1 MSDQADFD
9 LDRFIDMFDQA
20 LTSKDPRVVDAL
32 RSLLML
38 TILTRPET
46 DGSAVDVTKGPLR
59 KLVNEQA
66 NIVRKVNRL
75 EEDLHRAQRE
85 LQRDGSY
92 RYDYNK
98 YQWND
103 QWMTSASS
111 PGAESVALRAEDV
124 LKSSIRRHLGK

>member
-1 MSDQADFD
+1 MSDQAEFD

-20 LTSKDPRVVDAL
+20 LTSNDPRVVDAL

-46 DGSAVDVTKGPLR
+46 KNSGADLATGPLR

-75 EEDLHRAQRE
+75 EDDLHRAQRE
-85 LQRDGSY
+85 LQRDSH
-92 RYDYNK
+92 RYDYSK

-103 QWMTSASS
+103 QWMTSASPLNS
-111 PGAESVALRAEDV
+111 DSVALKAEDV